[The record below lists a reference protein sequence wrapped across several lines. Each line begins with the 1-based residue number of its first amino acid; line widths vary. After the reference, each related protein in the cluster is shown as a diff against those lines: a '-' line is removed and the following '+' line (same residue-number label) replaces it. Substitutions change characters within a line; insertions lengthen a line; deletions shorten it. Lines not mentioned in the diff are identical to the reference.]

1 MTMKKYFIL
10 TIFIIIC
17 TTLIALAE
25 DVRFI
30 NALKSCS
37 SYSESG
43 VVNTEGLNVTS
54 NKKILGWEGDKC
66 VYQEKV
72 NFSGI
77 DSCITCKLSKSQIK
91 ELTSVMEAYNLVQQY
106 SKEDI
111 DTSSISGVQNNPIV
125 KAWNKYLQDSSVCT
139 VSTNQLK

>member
-17 TTLIALAE
+17 TTLIALAD

>member
-17 TTLIALAE
+17 TTLIALAD

-43 VVNTEGLNVTS
+43 VVNTEGLNVKS
-54 NKKILGWEGDKC
+54 NKKILGWDGDKC
-66 VYQEKV
+66 VYQENV

-77 DSCITCKLSKSQIK
+77 DSCITCRLSKSQIK
-91 ELTSVMEAYNLVQQY
+91 ELTSVMEAYNLVQHY
-106 SKEDI
+106 AKDNI
-111 DTSSISGVQNNPIV
+111 DTSSISGVQNNPVV

>member
-17 TTLIALAE
+17 TTLIALAD

-77 DSCITCKLSKSQIK
+77 DSCITCRLSKSQIK

>member
-1 MTMKKYFIL
+1 MKKYFIL
-10 TIFIIIC
+10 TIFIIC
-17 TTLIALAE
+17 TTLIALAD

-43 VVNTEGLNVTS
+43 VVNTDGLNVTS
-54 NKKILGWEGDKC
+54 NKRILGREGDKC

-77 DSCITCKLSKSQIK
+77 DSCITCRLSKSQIK
-91 ELTSVMEAYNLVQQY
+91 ELTSVMEAYNLVQHY
-106 SKEDI
+106 AKDNI
-111 DTSSISGVQNNPIV
+111 DTSSISNVQNNPVV

-139 VSTNQLK
+139 LTTNQLK